1 MFFSWESSKSRHIR
15 IPVVIFDPGRDEQSE
30 YELGTMPMFLP
41 SELLLDTTCAG
52 TCLHCVCVCTENIG
66 AQCVRFGSIFAYDQK
81 LFQQRF
87 LGDDEHALWCNWTC

>member
-52 TCLHCVCVCTENIG
+52 TCLHCVCVYRKHWC
-66 AQCVRFGSIFAYDQK
+66 AVREVWVNFCI
-81 LFQQRF
+81 
-87 LGDDEHALWCNWTC
+87 